1 MGNDGGSIPGRQDL
15 VKSKR
20 RRRHSETEEIVK
32 QSKSKYCSLS
42 KETLKKPIVGDKL
55 GQIYNKTAIIQ
66 ALIEKNLPDTF
77 NHISSL
83 KDVKDINGEI
93 NKNGYLQCPITRSEF
108 SGINKFYFLWNCGC
122 IMSKK
127 AIDEIGMKD
136 KCLICGKDFDNEKD
150 LISLN
155 YTKEEKEN
163 IKTELLSLKERKKQ
177 IINKN
182 RNNNNTQA
190 AQAVISRKRGREK
203 TGKDDITSSP
213 IIKQPKK

>member
-20 RRRHSETEEIVK
+20 RRRHSDTEEIVK

-55 GQIYNKTAIIQ
+55 GQIYNKTAIIK

-93 NKNGYLQCPITRSEF
+93 SKNGYLQCPITMSEF

-122 IMSKK
+122 VISKK

-136 KCLICGKDFDNEKD
+136 KCLVCGKDFHHDKD

-163 IKTELLSLKERKKQ
+163 IKNELLTLKERKKQ
-177 IINKN
+177 IINKTN
-182 RNNNNTQA
+182 VSNTLKN
-190 AQAVISRKRGREK
+190 VISRKREREK
-203 TGKDDITSSP
+203 ITNDDITP
-213 IIKQPKK
+213 RRIIKQPKYK

>member
-15 VKSKR
+15 VKSKK
-20 RRRHSETEEIVK
+20 RRRHSDTEEIVK

-55 GQIYNKTAIIQ
+55 GQIYNKTAIIK
-66 ALIEKNLPDTF
+66 ALIEKNLPETF

-93 NKNGYLQCPITRSEF
+93 NKNGYLQCPITMSEF

-136 KCLICGKDFDNEKD
+136 KCIVCGKDFDHDKD
-150 LISLN
+150 MISLN
-155 YTKEEKEN
+155 YTKKEKEI
-163 IKTELLSLKERKKQ
+163 IKKELLSLKERKKQ
-177 IINKN
+177 KFNKN
-182 RNNNNTQA
+182 TINSTQKN
-190 AQAVISRKRGREK
+190 VISRKREREK
-203 TGKDDITSSP
+203 AINNDITSIQ
-213 IIKQPKK
+213 IIKRPKI